1 MDRMIKL
8 SGVSLVAAA
17 LLLVI
22 VACAGMKK
30 SPEDKKK
37 EAFDDFRAK
46 VADVIDDPEREG
58 QAIALVTDMQ
68 KNFFDVRD
76 ANAKT
81 LVEARKLYADYDA
94 SREDFEAFI
103 EESVVRV
110 RSQQR
115 DVVDANRQLRTIV
128 TEEEWDAIDKSR
140 SRALMAAVKAI
151 RAE

>member
-8 SGVSLVAAA
+8 SGVSLVAAV

-46 VADVIDDPEREG
+46 VADVIDDPDREE
-58 QAIALVTDMQ
+58 QAIALVTELQ
-68 KNFFDVRD
+68 ESFFDFRD
-76 ANAKT
+76 ANAKARA
-81 LVEARKLYADYDA
+81 EARRLNADYDA
-94 SREDFEAFI
+94 ARKDFEAFVQ
-103 EESVVRV
+103 ESVARV
-110 RSQQR
+110 RSEQR

-140 SRALMAAVKAI
+140 SRALTAAVRAI